1 MILEGSIPLGLN
13 RVSQVVQYG
22 HCYAYNMAVHA
33 QNHHSV
39 LAWLIKIEV
48 RVTACIEV
56 LYDKLF
62 E

>member
-1 MILEGSIPLGLN
+1 MILEGIEPGH

-22 HCYAYNMAVHA
+22 HNMAVHT

-39 LAWLIKIEV
+39 LAWLIKVEA

-56 LYDKLF
+56 LYAKLF
-62 E
+62 ER

>member
-22 HCYAYNMAVHA
+22 HNMAVHA

>member
-1 MILEGSIPLGLN
+1 MILEGIALGLD

-22 HCYAYNMAVHA
+22 HNTAVHA

-39 LAWLIKIEV
+39 LAWLIKIEA

-56 LYDKLF
+56 LYVKLF
-62 E
+62 ER